1 MLGLVRTEMTS
12 KVIEPKH
19 EQIIPLNRIA
29 SPQEIAEA
37 VYFMAN
43 ASYITGEVLV
53 VDGGLHLV
61 L

>member
-1 MLGLVRTEMTS
+1 M
-12 KVIEPKH
+12 
-19 EQIIPLNRIA
+19 A
-29 SPQEIAEA
+29 APQERPKS

-43 ASYITGEVLV
+43 ASYITGVVVV

>member
-1 MLGLVRTEMTS
+1 MTS